1 MGAPRNFH
9 GALFSDQ
16 PSVDRELLTVDD
28 DGGDIREV
36 DGLVEH
42 GACRDVRHKEPRLV
56 GNGRGTAPAV
66 TMQSLARQR
75 AVPAAE
81 LDVPVLWDE
90 IKIERFPFRHIFC
103 GGKVR

>member
-36 DGLVEH
+36 DGLIEH
-42 GACRDVRHKEPRLV
+42 VTYRDVRHKEARLV
-56 GNGRGTAPAV
+56 GDGRGAAPAAPV
-66 TMQSLARQR
+66 QRLVRQR
-75 AVPAAE
+75 T
-81 LDVPVLWDE
+81 E
-90 IKIERFPFRHIFC
+90 IGRASCRER
-103 GGKVR
+103 V